1 MICDYKNPTSVAY
14 SKIALKTWEDVK
26 NVKVERF
33 QCYTPDTL
41 DTAPFDINWGKY
53 SSAGKYKKNRHEI
66 TPTEKACLTSMFHW
80 WKHIADTGER
90 VIILEHDAYVRNPT
104 KLMQLV
110 DNMQEKDLWCAGIAM
125 ECVTL
130 HPEFAKFC
138 MKKWLTVKEQID
150 AGPMAELWTA
160 ILEYSDYLARNNGK
174 RESEIKEMLGVKKRR
189 RLLWPTLFSNNTLGE
204 GNSTSSVIKGR
215 TGFQNAPVTQCYY
228 PKVDSTIKHHKK
240 LGSVYQAGTFKQME
254 ILESLYER
262 KSETSSS

>member
-53 SSAGKYKKNRHEI
+53 SSAGKYKKDRHEI

-80 WKHIADTGER
+80 WKHIADTGEQ
-90 VIILEHDAYVRNPT
+90 VIILEHDAYVRNPK

-110 DNMQEKDLWCAGIAM
+110 DNIHEKDLWCAGIAM
-125 ECVTL
+125 ECISI

-138 MKKWLTVKEQID
+138 MKKWLTIKEQID

-160 ILEYSDYLARNNGK
+160 ILEYSEYLSRNNGK
-174 RESEIKEMLGVKKRR
+174 KETEIKKMLGVKNRKRI
-189 RLLWPTLFSNNTLGE
+189 LWPTLHSRNKLGE
-204 GNSTSSVIKGR
+204 GNNTMRILKGQV
-215 TGFQNAPVTQCYY
+215 GFQNAPVTQCYY
-228 PKVDSTIKHHKK
+228 PKVDSTITHHKE
-240 LGSVYQAGTFKQME
+240 LGSVYQTGTFRQME
-254 ILESLYER
+254 ILESLYEPR
-262 KSETSSS
+262 TKTSSS